1 MVRSEFNLI
10 FGFWF
15 IDFLVS
21 INVACGW
28 CHQFC
33 FLLHECTPTS
43 IPLRTGC
50 YFVVEPTTKRPKVPA
65 SAPPPPQTLTC
76 GAFPTSHPYLE
87 SYLFILERLNE
98 PMRGKY
104 VVVWADYSFF
114 LRITFVQCLLR
125 LISLK
130 ALHSAPHNM
139 LVKRNSLMLTVSFA
153 ADYFI
158 ICKLQNKRLFAFHQP
173 GRVW

>member
-1 MVRSEFNLI
+1 M
-10 FGFWF
+10 W
-15 IDFLVS
+15 LVS
-21 INVACGW
+21 SVLFSFAW
-28 CHQFC
+28 MHSDLHTFKDRLLFC
-33 FLLHECTPTS
+33 RWTDNQTP
-43 IPLRTGC
+43 
-50 YFVVEPTTKRPKVPA
+50 K
-65 SAPPPPQTLTC
+65 SARLSPPPPN
-76 GAFPTSHPYLE
+76 SHLW
-87 SYLFILERLNE
+87 SLSHLSSIFGVIFIHTRTTEWANE
-98 PMRGKY
+98 GKICCCMG
-104 VVVWADYSFF
+104 WLLFF